1 MPNNSAQFSLG
12 GTIVVMDDPDIAK
25 RIDAIL
31 KLFQDSLRE
40 GRSPATNNEEPKK
53 NLAGRLINV
62 LPYLGRLKNSSIN
75 VGQAEIAAAALLAK
89 DPQEKLTEA
98 IVVDLERRIKIYR
111 STFRSIFTGRSP
123 VTQLLAG
130 LGCHVLL
137 LTAALLILL
146 ILSHRKMF
154 PIDVI
159 ALYVAVGGALGGI
172 TSLLV
177 RLHDFEVIARW
188 SPEADPKAL
197 FFTGALKPLVSI
209 VLALFVWSAVKS
221 HLVTFNPVLTT
232 EEPFFYFTLSFIAG
246 FSERF
251 APDLA
256 NRAPPIV
263 SVEKK

>member
-1 MPNNSAQFSLG
+1 
-12 GTIVVMDDPDIAK
+12 MDDHDIAK

-40 GRSPATNNEEPKK
+40 GQSPATSNEGQTTS
-53 NLAGRLINV
+53 LAGRLINA
-62 LPYLGRLKNSSIN
+62 LPYLERLKNSSIN
-75 VGQAEIAAAALLAK
+75 IGQAEIAAAALLAK
-89 DPQEKLTEA
+89 DPQEELAEA

-111 STFRSIFTGRSP
+111 STFRSIFAGRSP

-130 LGCHVLL
+130 IGFHVLL
-137 LTAALLILL
+137 LTAALW

-159 ALYVAVGGALGGI
+159 ALYVALGGSLGGV

-177 RLHDFEVIARW
+177 RLNDFAVIARW

-209 VLALFVWSAVKS
+209 VFALFVWSAIKS

-232 EEPFFYFTLSFIAG
+232 DEPFFYFALSFIAG

-263 SVEKK
+263 SVEKESS

>member
-1 MPNNSAQFSLG
+1 M
-12 GTIVVMDDPDIAK
+12 VDPDIAK

-40 GRSPATNNEEPKK
+40 GPATSNEDP
-53 NLAGRLINV
+53 NLAGRLINT
-62 LPYLGRLKNSSIN
+62 LPYLERLKNSSIN

-89 DPQEKLTEA
+89 DPQEKLAEA
-98 IVVDLERRIKIYR
+98 IVVALERRIKIYK
-111 STFRSIFTGRSP
+111 STFYSIFEGRSP
-123 VTQLLAG
+123 VAQLLVG
-130 LGCHVLL
+130 IGFHVIL
-137 LTAALLILL
+137 LTVALL
-146 ILSHRKMF
+146 ILSHRKIF

-159 ALYVAVGGALGGI
+159 YVALGGALGGV

-177 RLHDFEVIARW
+177 RLHDFAVIARW

-209 VLALFVWSAVKS
+209 VLALFVWSAIKS
-221 HLVTFNPVLTT
+221 HLVTFNPALTT
-232 EEPFFYFTLSFIAG
+232 EEPFFYFALSFIAG

-256 NRAPPIV
+256 NRAPPIHP
-263 SVEKK
+263 